1 MGHGIEPCDGILYF
15 VKGGIGMLKL
25 EVAREI
31 LDIALE
37 KGGDFSEIFI
47 EDTFS
52 TTIRYEN
59 GKVEVASY
67 SKDSGFGIR
76 VIEGELTYYAA
87 SSGTDVEKMKELAK
101 SVANAVGGQRKKKAK
116 QLLRERPSN
125 NTPFEIAFDEIPVSR
140 KMEIVKKAAEIAGSY
155 DSRIVEVKAF
165 YADRQRVVWIYNSEG
180 KAVSDVRN
188 YPVLMVEVVAREGD
202 QVFMGRDVWG
212 ENKGFE
218 FFTDEIIEKVAK
230 TAADIAVHQLEAED
244 APAGEYTVVIS
255 SEAGGTMIHEACG
268 HGLEAD
274 LVLKGGS
281 IFAGKVGKKVAA
293 DGVTVIDDGTM
304 KNFRGSM
311 NVDDEGNPT
320 KKNVLIENGI
330 LKGYMHSM
338 LTAAKMGVKP
348 TGNGRRESYEHIPI
362 PRMTNT
368 YIAPGDKS
376 PEEIIKS
383 VDYGVLVVK
392 MGGGQV
398 DIVSGDF
405 TFGVSKAF
413 LIENGKITKKLRGAS
428 LVGNGGEVLKNIEM
442 IGNEVG
448 YAVGTCGKDGQGA
461 PVSDGLPTI
470 KISKMVVGGKA
481 KS

>member
-1 MGHGIEPCDGILYF
+1 
-15 VKGGIGMLKL
+15 MLKL
-25 EVAREI
+25 DVAREI
-31 LDIALE
+31 LDKALE
-37 KGGDFSEIFI
+37 GGGDFSELFI

-59 GKVEVASY
+59 GKVEVATY

-76 VIEGELTYYAA
+76 VIDGELTYYAS
-87 SSGTDVEKMKELAK
+87 SSGTSVDRMKELAENIAK
-101 SVANAVGGQRKKKAK
+101 AVGGARKRNA
-116 QLLRERPSN
+116 QPLLREMPSN
-125 NTPFEIAFDEIPVSR
+125 NIPFEIAFDEIPVSR
-140 KMEIVKKAAEIAGSY
+140 KMEIVKRAAEIAKNF
-155 DSRIVEVKAF
+155 DERIVEVRVL
-165 YADRQRVVWIYNSEG
+165 YADRQRVVWIYSSEG

-202 QVFMGRDVWG
+202 QVFMGREVWG

-218 FFTDEIIEKVAK
+218 FYTDEVIERVAK
-230 TAADIAVHQLEAED
+230 SAADIAIHQLEAED
-244 APAGEYTVVIS
+244 APAGELTVVIS

-281 IFAGKVGKKVAA
+281 IFAGKLGKKVAA

-320 KKNVLIENGI
+320 KKNVLIENGV
-330 LKGYMHSM
+330 LKAYMNSM
-338 LTAAKMGVKP
+338 LTARRMKVKP
-348 TGNGRRESYEHIPI
+348 TGNGRRESYEHVPI

-368 YIAPGDKS
+368 YIAAGDKD

-383 VDYGVLVVK
+383 VDYGILVVK

-413 LIENGKITKKLRGAS
+413 LIENGKVTKKLRGAS
-428 LVGNGGEVLKNIEM
+428 LVGNGGEVLRNIEM
-442 IGNEVG
+442 VGNDVR
-448 YAVGTCGKDGQGA
+448 YAVGTCGKDGQAA
-461 PVSDGLPTI
+461 PISDGLPTI
-470 KISKMVVGGKA
+470 KISRMVVGGKA